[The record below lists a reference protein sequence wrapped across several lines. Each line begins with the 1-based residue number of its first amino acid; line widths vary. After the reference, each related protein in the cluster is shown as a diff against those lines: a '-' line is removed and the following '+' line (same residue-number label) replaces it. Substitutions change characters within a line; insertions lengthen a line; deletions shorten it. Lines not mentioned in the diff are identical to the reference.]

1 MHVTGIDV
9 TSGTMQVQ
17 FYGNHRNMTVT
28 APMLGINIT
37 HRFTGH
43 VDLNDSNMGLD
54 TFFHKDFQQEFNC
67 MVDPQPGMGCPN
79 RRPDMIVVNSGE
91 LCYTG
96 MLVVRDEHARVCA
109 EYLQTEVSRE
119 IDTLQPG

>member
-1 MHVTGIDV
+1 MHVTGTDD
-9 TSGTMQVQ
+9 TPGAMQVQ

-28 APMLGINIT
+28 APMLGINIK

-43 VDLNDSNMGLD
+43 VDLNGNNMGLD

-79 RRPDMIVVNSGE
+79 GRPDMIVVNSGE

-96 MLVVRDEHARVCA
+96 ICW
-109 EYLQTEVSRE
+109 
-119 IDTLQPG
+119 